1 MSRAIVRQAGPAL
14 NDLESGLRPH
24 YLSTLMSDQ
33 LPPEPQRGD
42 DDYVASPCISVC
54 SVDAATKMCIGC
66 LRTLQEIGAWRTMTP
81 EEKKAVVEATE
92 ERAKAIPR
100 RNASG
105 QPFAADHPK
114 LRRFRNKIS

>member
-1 MSRAIVRQAGPAL
+1 
-14 NDLESGLRPH
+14 
-24 YLSTLMSDQ
+24 MSDD

-54 SVDAATKMCIGC
+54 SVDPITKTCIGC
-66 LRTLQEIGAWRTMTP
+66 LRTLKEIGAWRTMSP
-81 EEKKAVVEATE
+81 EEKREVVEATE
-92 ERAKAIPR
+92 ERAKTIPR

-105 QPFAADHPK
+105 QAFAPDHPK